1 MARLSAGAAS
11 GRAATAGK
19 ALDKLNSDEVKV
31 KKPFVPKK
39 RTFTFPDVERMGQTA
54 VKVQNLTHGCA
65 THYVKSYESITNKF
79 HLRDFSGRGAH
90 GADRGE
96 GPEPNAW
103 VREALCH
110 IR

>member
-54 VKVQNLTHGCA
+54 VKVQNLTHGCVK
-65 THYVKSYESITNKF
+65 HYVTSDESITKCL
-79 HLRDFSGRGAH
+79 LRDSPGCGAH
-90 GADRGE
+90 GQTAVKVRLRG
-96 GPEPNAW
+96 
-103 VREALCH
+103 C
-110 IR
+110 

>member
-19 ALDKLNSDEVKV
+19 ALDKLNSDQVKV

-54 VKVQNLTHGCA
+54 VKVKGLTHGCA
-65 THYVKSYESITNKF
+65 LLHLCFSPNNACAQCRGKPRVELKS
-79 HLRDFSGRGAH
+79 A
-90 GADRGE
+90 
-96 GPEPNAW
+96 
-103 VREALCH
+103 
-110 IR
+110 

>member
-65 THYVKSYESITNKF
+65 KHYVKSDERITMSF
-79 HLRDFSGRGAH
+79 ERLSRMWSACGR
-90 GADRGE
+90 
-96 GPEPNAW
+96 PP
-103 VREALCH
+103 
-110 IR
+110 